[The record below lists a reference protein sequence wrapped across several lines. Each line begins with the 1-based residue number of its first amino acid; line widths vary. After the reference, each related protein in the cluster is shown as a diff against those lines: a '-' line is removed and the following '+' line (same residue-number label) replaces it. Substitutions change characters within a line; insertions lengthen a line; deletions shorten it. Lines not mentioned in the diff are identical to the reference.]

1 MATVEIAV
9 GGRSYQI
16 ACEDGTED
24 QVAALA
30 RDIDERVGGLA
41 GRAGAAGAPLR
52 LVMAALL
59 IAADLEEARAALAGR
74 DADAA
79 AARQAAED
87 AERERAEL
95 AAGLVDAAGRI
106 EGLAA
111 ALAALRARD
120 DAGPAAG

>member
-1 MATVEIAV
+1 MATIEIAV

-30 RDIDERVGGLA
+30 RGIDERVGNLA
-41 GRAGAAGAPLR
+41 DRASSAGEPLL

-59 IAADLEEARAALAGR
+59 TAADLEEARAALTEREAE
-74 DADAA
+74 AA

-111 ALAALRARD
+111 ALASLRARD
-120 DAGPAAG
+120 DAGPVAG